1 MLDLYKGVH
10 ISIVLWITISL
21 LYVGLLQAKQ
31 ISAAYNEKND
41 AKSLQQLKQFVSK
54 LPHMQAERKSLEI
67 QTAIAG
73 LVSTVRFL

>member
-1 MLDLYKGVH
+1 MLC
-10 ISIVLWITISL
+10 ITIS